1 MKVMFI
7 LDDHEAKVTP
17 MKVADALIEEGRFS
31 NKDLKEVIAY
41 LSVYTKYHKEEK

>member
-17 MKVADALIEEGRFS
+17 MKVADALIEKSCLS
-31 NKDLKEVIAY
+31 NKDLEEIIAY
-41 LSVYTKYHKEEK
+41 LSFYTKYHKGEK